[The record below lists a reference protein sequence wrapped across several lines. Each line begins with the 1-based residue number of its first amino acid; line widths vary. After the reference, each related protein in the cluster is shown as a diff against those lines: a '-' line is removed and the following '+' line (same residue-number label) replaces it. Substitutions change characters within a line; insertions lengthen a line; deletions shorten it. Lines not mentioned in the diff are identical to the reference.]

1 MGKIEKK
8 QSKELLGGG
17 IILPPELKPIEK
29 AVGPAIKVGK
39 KTGNFMSD
47 VIDFIVDMFN

>member
-1 MGKIEKK
+1 MKQIEKK
-8 QSKELLGGG
+8 QSEELLGGG
-17 IILPPELKPIEK
+17 IIPPELKPIEK
-29 AVGPAIKVGK
+29 AVDPAIKVGK